1 MDPRDDADYADALAT
16 LSEASVRR
24 SFSPYTDIDWESPDF
39 AVTVP
44 LVAGPLSVVF
54 FIGVIAGEEPLD
66 HAQKSVLREGKSLH
80 PIMERV
86 MAIHV
91 ADEPRHISFA
101 HEYVRKRLPQ
111 LTPMLRSWISLYY
124 PLIMRILFQAIVVS
138 PRAFWEEFNIPRG
151 VRDKLF
157 FGSPDRASGC
167 ATCSPTCG
175 CGLRHRPD
183 ESAFAAAVAALRDQR
198 HAVALFRG
206 EPQREHLAPYQLTDR
221 PCGGQHRPAER
232 A

>member
-1 MDPRDDADYADALAT
+1 

-39 AVTVP
+39 AVTVA

-54 FIGVIAGEEPLD
+54 SSRYSPAR
-66 HAQKSVLREGKSLH
+66 SRWTMRRENVPRDGKSLH

-101 HEYVRKRLPQ
+101 HQYVRKRLPQ

-124 PLIMRILFQAIVVS
+124 PLIMRILCQAIVVS
-138 PRAFWEEFNIPRG
+138 PRAF
-151 VRDKLF
+151 
-157 FGSPDRASGC
+157 
-167 ATCSPTCG
+167 
-175 CGLRHRPD
+175 
-183 ESAFAAAVAALRDQR
+183 
-198 HAVALFRG
+198 
-206 EPQREHLAPYQLTDR
+206 
-221 PCGGQHRPAER
+221 
-232 A
+232 